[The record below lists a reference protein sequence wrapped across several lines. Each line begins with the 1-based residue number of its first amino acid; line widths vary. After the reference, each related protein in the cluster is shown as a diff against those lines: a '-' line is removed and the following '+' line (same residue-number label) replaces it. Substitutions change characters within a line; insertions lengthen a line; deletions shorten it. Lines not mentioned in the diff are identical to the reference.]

1 MAKLFTSLGLMSGTS
16 GDGVDASLITTDG
29 KEKFDLISD
38 YYFEYPQEIYKNIV
52 EIKDKISEKID
63 LQKYALEL
71 DKFERDI
78 TFFNAKIVREIIEKS
93 KRKFD
98 FIGFHGQTIYHNPK
112 EKISKQLGNGSLLA
126 QLSDTSVVY
135 NFRDNDI
142 ANGGQG
148 APLTPVYHKLLS
160 NNLNLYP
167 SIFLNIGGIM
177 NTTIFKDKNKFLAT
191 DIGPGM
197 CLIDKWIRLNSKLK
211 FDDKGII
218 ASKGKISVNLNYY
231 LDTFFH
237 FEKKYPNKKYI
248 KSFDINDFD
257 LSFVRGL
264 NLEDGLATLV
274 EYTAS
279 IIVDYYIYIQKFTK
293 LTNYNPILILC
304 GGGRKNK
311 YLVKRICSNLKK
323 FISKENPKNIIKLID
338 EYNVN
343 GDFVES
349 QAFAYLA
356 IRSKL
361 GLPIS
366 FPNTTDCLKPLTGG
380 KIIFK

>member
-38 YYFEYPQEIYKNIV
+38 YYFEYPQEIYKNLI

-218 ASKGKISVNLNYY
+218 ASKGKISVNLNY
-231 LDTFFH
+231 
-237 FEKKYPNKKYI
+237 
-248 KSFDINDFD
+248 
-257 LSFVRGL
+257 
-264 NLEDGLATLV
+264 
-274 EYTAS
+274 
-279 IIVDYYIYIQKFTK
+279 
-293 LTNYNPILILC
+293 
-304 GGGRKNK
+304 
-311 YLVKRICSNLKK
+311 
-323 FISKENPKNIIKLID
+323 
-338 EYNVN
+338 
-343 GDFVES
+343 
-349 QAFAYLA
+349 
-356 IRSKL
+356 
-361 GLPIS
+361 
-366 FPNTTDCLKPLTGG
+366 
-380 KIIFK
+380 

>member
-38 YYFEYPQEIYKNIV
+38 YYFEYPEEIYKNLV
-52 EIKDKISEKID
+52 ELKDKISEKID
-63 LQKYALEL
+63 LHKYALEL

-98 FIGFHGQTIYHNPK
+98 LIGFHGQTIYHNPK

-311 YLVKRICSNLKK
+311 FLVKRLNNLLAS
-323 FISKENPKNIIKLID
+323 ISKKIEVKLVD
-338 EYNVN
+338 EFGLD
-343 GDFVES
+343 GDFIES
-349 QAFAYLA
+349 QAFGYLA
-356 IRSKL
+356 VRSFL
-361 GLPIS
+361 NMPIT
-366 FPNTTDCLKPLTGG
+366 FPKTTGCDIKCTGG
-380 KIIFK
+380 FLVE

>member
-1 MAKLFTSLGLMSGTS
+1 MDKLFTSLGLMSGTS

-38 YYFEYPQEIYKNIV
+38 YYFEYPHEIYKNLF
-52 EIKDKISEKID
+52 ELKDKISEKID
-63 LQKYALEL
+63 LQKYSAEL
-71 DKFERDI
+71 NKFEKDL
-78 TFFNAKIVREIIEKS
+78 TFFNAKIVKEIMEKS

-98 FIGFHGQTIYHNPK
+98 LIGFHGQTIYHSPE
-112 EKISKQLGNGSLLA
+112 EKISKQLGNGSLLS
-126 QLSDTSVVY
+126 QLSDTCVVY
-135 NFRDNDI
+135 NFRNNDMEH
-142 ANGGQG
+142 GGQG
-148 APLTPVYHKLLS
+148 APLTPIYHKLLS
-160 NNLNLYP
+160 KNLNLFP

-177 NTTIFKDKNKFLAT
+177 NATTIKDKDKFLAT

-197 CLIDKWIRLNSKLK
+197 CLIDKWIRFNSKLK
-211 FDDKGII
+211 FDYDGKI
-218 ASKGKISVNLNYY
+218 ASKGKISVNLNYN
-231 LDTFFH
+231 LDTFFN

-264 NLEDGLATLV
+264 SLEDGLATLV
-274 EYTAS
+274 EYSAS
-279 IIVDYYIYIQKFTK
+279 IIVDYYIYIKKITK
-293 LTNYNPILILC
+293 LVNYNPLLILC

-311 YLVKRICSNLKK
+311 YLVKRISENLKK
-323 FISKENPKNIIKLID
+323 FISEEKVKNLIKLID

-356 IRSKL
+356 IRSRL
-361 GLPIS
+361 SLPIS
-366 FPNTTDCLKPLTGG
+366 FPETTKCSEPITGG
-380 KIIFK
+380 KIIFI